1 MDNAEKSVLH
11 VSQNIPT
18 KSDLKVSMK
27 RPLNVQ
33 VHVSAVG
40 PRHSSLTWQLDGNPE
55 KNEIDVEQKTPDQNS
70 KLSCHPECSSTPSRA
85 GKLKTRTQNSKGARV
100 KSFNG
105 RRSIKSKA
113 SRRLLKN
120 ISARRG

>member
-18 KSDLKVSMK
+18 KSNLNVSMK

-55 KNEIDVEQKTPDQNS
+55 KNEIDVEQKTPDRNS
-70 KLSCHPECSSTPSRA
+70 KLSCRPECSSTPSRA
-85 GKLKTRTQNSKGARV
+85 KELKTRRQ
-100 KSFNG
+100 
-105 RRSIKSKA
+105 KSKRTRQKA
-113 SRRLLKN
+113 FNRERNIKSRRLLKN
-120 ISARRG
+120 ISAKRG